1 MYDPLRAK
9 TKVVFYSTV
18 AFVFGLGMASGLGWT
33 SSSYAM
39 PTLVETPQVAA
50 EAVQPALDLSQAFTN
65 LADAVTPAVVRIE
78 ARRPATQTARQQLPQ
93 GFREFFD
100 MPQNRR
106 QPPTQGVVA
115 GGSGFVV
122 STDGYI
128 LTNNHVVEGA
138 DQVTVYFPD
147 RSFFTAEIVGNDPF
161 TDVAVL
167 KIDAGHELH
176 AMTFGDSDET
186 KVGEWILAIGNPGF
200 GRSAQLDFTV
210 TAGIVSALGRGLSL
224 LQNDLL
230 NDPRYGPDAA
240 GFAIE
245 DFIQTDAVI
254 NPGNSG
260 GPMVNLRGQVVGINS
275 AIASETGVYQGYG
288 FAIPINL
295 ARRVMEDLVEFGH
308 VKRPRLGVSIND
320 VTAEDA
326 EVYDLPSVSGIL
338 VQSVTAGG
346 PADGQLER
354 EDVIVALDGEPV
366 GYVAELQARIAQQR
380 PGDRVTVTVYRNR
393 RAIEIELRLD
403 EAPINEIE
411 TVVAER
417 ATHAEER
424 LGINVETMDVELAQM
439 YRFER
444 AGGVILTQVARG
456 SPAARRG
463 VERFVGTRLVQVQDR
478 SIATPDDVRVAL
490 DAVGGGQIV
499 SLHFEDPQGAV
510 SVVNLRMPN

>member
-1 MYDPLRAK
+1 
-9 TKVVFYSTV
+9 
-18 AFVFGLGMASGLGWT
+18 
-33 SSSYAM
+33 M
-39 PTLVETPQVAA
+39 PTLVEPPQVAA

-78 ARRPATQTARQQLPQ
+78 ARSPAPQGRQQLPE
-93 GFREFFD
+93 GFRNFFD

-106 QPPTQGVVA
+106 QPPTQGVVS

-128 LTNNHVVEGA
+128 MTNNHVVEGA
-138 DQVTVYFPD
+138 NQVTVYFPD
-147 RSFFTAEIVGNDPF
+147 RRYFTAEIVGNDPF

-167 KIDAGHELH
+167 KIEANQDLH
-176 AMTFGDSDET
+176 AMSLGDSDDT

-210 TAGIVSALGRGLSL
+210 TAGIVSALGRGLRL

-308 VKRPRLGVSIND
+308 VKRPRMGVAITD

-326 EVYDLPSVSGIL
+326 ELYELPSVSGIL
-338 VQSVTAGG
+338 VQTANPGG
-346 PADGQLER
+346 PAEGQLR
-354 EDVIVALDGEPV
+354 SEDVIVALDGEPV
-366 GYVAELQARIAQQR
+366 GYVAELQARIAQHH
-380 PGDRVTVTVYRNR
+380 PGDRVTVTVYRDTR
-393 RAIEIELRLD
+393 PLDVELTLD
-403 EAPINEIE
+403 EAPINEID
-411 TVVAER
+411 TVTAER
-417 ATHAEER
+417 AVHAEER

-439 YRFER
+439 YRFDR
-444 AGGVILTQVARG
+444 AGGVILTQVTRG

-463 VERFVGTRLVQVQDR
+463 VERFVGSKLVQIQDR
-478 SIATPDDVRVAL
+478 AIGTPDDVRVAL
-490 DAVGGGQIV
+490 DGIDGGQIV
-499 SLHFEDPQGAV
+499 SLHFEDTQGAV
-510 SVVNLRMPN
+510 SVVNVRMPS